1 MDRSGEADHPG
12 STWYPHRAM
21 FFDRRW
27 QLVILAGSLLAYS
40 GSVHSDTPDAGIP
53 SELLVRLGRDLMNR
67 GEMLAAKER
76 FDAAFRSN
84 GNAEAL
90 FLSAEC
96 WENLGNG
103 DEATL
108 RYRQYLR
115 LPLALRAAEATM
127 RIHALDERKREDSRP
142 GPGKPARYV
151 LVHIATDRGAC
162 AEKCTAADVCP
173 RRERKGAFDECL
185 GNQFSCLQSCDGATV
200 GMGACPKL
208 SPQQHLRCFQDRRRT
223 VGPGW
228 LTPGR
233 F

>member
-1 MDRSGEADHPG
+1 M
-12 STWYPHRAM
+12 
-21 FFDRRW
+21 
-27 QLVILAGSLLAYS
+27 
-40 GSVHSDTPDAGIP
+40 
-53 SELLVRLGRDLMNR
+53 LVRQGRDLMNR

-84 GNAEAL
+84 GDAEAL

-96 WENLGNG
+96 WERLGNG
-103 DEATL
+103 DEAAA

-115 LPLALRAAEATM
+115 LPLALRATEATM
-127 RIHALDERKREDSRP
+127 RIHALDERKWENARP
-142 GPGKPARYV
+142 GHGKPARYV
-151 LVHIATDRGAC
+151 LVPIAADRGVC
-162 AEKCTAADVCP
+162 AEKCTAAEVCP
-173 RRERKGAFDECL
+173 RPAHKGVFDECL

-200 GMGACPKL
+200 GLGACPKL
-208 SPQQHLRCFQDRRRT
+208 SGEQHLRCFQDRRRT

>member
-1 MDRSGEADHPG
+1 MGEPVEAEFSGRDG
-12 STWYPHRAM
+12 
-21 FFDRRW
+21 
-27 QLVILAGSLLAYS
+27 
-40 GSVHSDTPDAGIP
+40 
-53 SELLVRLGRDLMNR
+53 RLGRDLMNR

-96 WENLGNG
+96 WEKLGNG

-127 RIHALDERKREDSRP
+127 RIHALEERKRENSRP

-151 LVHIATDRGAC
+151 LVPIATDRGAC

-200 GMGACPKL
+200 GMGVRTPA
-208 SPQQHLRCFQDRRRT
+208 RRR
-223 VGPGW
+223 
-228 LTPGR
+228 R
-233 F
+233 FAGFPCSTSLADEHQTNLDDS